1 VDRPWSRV
9 PSWVGAA
16 LRPELAGTTDEIIA
30 AVRAEVADYARP
42 LTGRFGTRITEGVS
56 VALGQFIDLLGR
68 DEPLGDTRVYRA
80 LGQLEHREGRTLA
93 ALQLA
98 YQVGTRTMWRRL
110 GSSTT
115 ARQLPPEV
123 IFGLAEALFGYIE
136 QITAASVTGWAD
148 EEASRAG
155 SLQARRHALVELL
168 ARHPPAAAA
177 EVERVAAAA
186 GWVLPARLAALVV
199 EDAVAVAARLPA
211 AIAADLDPVGLVI
224 VTVGVVGAGGR
235 TGQTVGA
242 NGLRADPAPEGPGWL
257 DRVRTG
263 LGVRRA
269 VLGPVVDPAHA
280 HRSVARAQAAW
291 PLHVAGLLHPGS
303 DETLA
308 RADEHLLALLL
319 AAEPQLAA
327 DIYERAVAP
336 LRALPAG
343 AAARGEETLRAWL
356 DAHGDITATAAALH
370 VHPQTVRYRL
380 AGLRDAFGGALDDP
394 AARLELAVALRMS
407 TDACAGTEPPS
418 EA

>member
-16 LRPELAGTTDEIIA
+16 LRPELAGATDEVIA
-30 AVRAEVADYARP
+30 AVRAEVPDYARP
-42 LTGRFGTRITEGVS
+42 LTGRFGMRITEGVS

-68 DEPLGDTRVYRA
+68 DEPLGDASVYRA

-93 ALQLA
+93 ALQSA

-110 GSSTT
+110 GGSTT

-123 IFGLAEALFGYIE
+123 IFSLAEALFSYVE
-136 QITAASVTGWAD
+136 QISAASVAGWAY
-148 EEASRAG
+148 EESSRA
-155 SLQARRHALVELL
+155 SSMQARRHALVELL
-168 ARHPPAAAA
+168 ARQPPAAPA

-186 GWVLPARLAALVV
+186 GWVLPGRLAALVV
-199 EDAVAVAARLPA
+199 EDAVAVAGRLPG
-211 AIAADLDPVGLVI
+211 AIGADLDPVGVAI
-224 VTVGVVGAGGR
+224 VSVGNTRNGPAGTSGTR
-235 TGQTVGA
+235 GEPT
-242 NGLRADPAPEGPGWL
+242 ADGTGWL
-257 DRVRTG
+257 DRLRAG
-263 LGVRRA
+263 LGGRRA
-269 VLGPVVDPAHA
+269 VLGPVVEPAQA

-327 DIYERAVAP
+327 DLYERAVAP
-336 LRALPAG
+336 LRTLPAG

-407 TDACAGTEPPS
+407 VESCTGADHPPEP
-418 EA
+418 

>member
-1 VDRPWSRV
+1 MDRPWSRV

-16 LRPELAGTTDEIIA
+16 LRPELAGATDEVIA
-30 AVRAEVADYARP
+30 AVRAEVLDYARP
-42 LTGRFGTRITEGVS
+42 LTGRFGMRITEGVS

-68 DEPLGDTRVYRA
+68 DEPLGDASVYRA

-93 ALQLA
+93 ALQSA

-110 GSSTT
+110 GGSTT

-123 IFGLAEALFGYIE
+123 IFSLAEALFSYVE
-136 QITAASVTGWAD
+136 QISAASVAGWAY
-148 EEASRAG
+148 EESSRA
-155 SLQARRHALVELL
+155 SSMQARRHALVELL
-168 ARHPPAAAA
+168 ARQPPAAPA

-186 GWVLPARLAALVV
+186 GWVLPGRLAALVV
-199 EDAVAVAARLPA
+199 EDAVAVAGRLPA
-211 AIAADLDPVGLVI
+211 AIGADLDPVGVAI
-224 VTVGVVGAGGR
+224 VSVGNTRNGPAGTSGTR
-235 TGQTVGA
+235 GEPT
-242 NGLRADPAPEGPGWL
+242 ADGTGWL
-257 DRVRTG
+257 DRLRAG
-263 LGVRRA
+263 LGGRRA
-269 VLGPVVDPAHA
+269 VLGPVVEPAQA

-327 DIYERAVAP
+327 DLYERAVAP
-336 LRALPAG
+336 LRTLPAG

-407 TDACAGTEPPS
+407 VESCTGADHPPEP
-418 EA
+418 